1 MVNVFAAPVF
11 FIVFRE
17 TTETAIIVSVLLSF
31 LQQELADDRVVYK
44 KLVKQVWYGTLA
56 GLLLCII
63 IGCGLI
69 GAFYGIGKNA
79 WSAAELIWEAVFAL
93 LASVIISLMGAAL
106 LRVSKMQEK
115 WRLKLARALESKNFR
130 HHLESGHAGGDSQ
143 KGTWKQKLR
152 FYSEKY
158 VMFVLP
164 FITMLREGLEAVIFI
179 GGVSGGMSAKSIPLP
194 TICGLLAGIA
204 VGTLLYMGGLRAP
217 LQIFLIASTC
227 FLYLVAAG
235 LFSRAVWY
243 LEADN
248 WNRLTGGDAAENGD
262 GPGSYDIRRSV
273 WHVNCC
279 SPALNGGGGWG
290 IFNAL
295 LGWQNS
301 ATYGTVISYCVYW
314 IFAIIGFVFMRYWEK
329 KGHFPWQKPNDVENS
344 TGDGSSSEYN
354 TTRDKGAPAQKA
366 SEVHEVKE

>member
-1 MVNVFAAPVF
+1 MVNVFAVPVF

-31 LQQELADDRVVYK
+31 LKQELGSDQ
-44 KLVKQVWYGTLA
+44 QVWYGTLT
-56 GLLLCII
+56 GLILCII

-79 WSAAELIWEAVFAL
+79 WSGAEYIWEAVFAL
-93 LASVIISLMGAAL
+93 LASIIISLMGAAL

-115 WRLKLARALESKNFR
+115 WRLKLTRALESKSFQ
-130 HHLESGHAGGDSQ
+130 HHLERGLVGGNAAAT
-143 KGTWKQKLR
+143 GTWKQKLK
-152 FYSEKY
+152 FYTEKY
-158 VMFVLP
+158 IMFVLP

-194 TICGLLAGIA
+194 AICGLIAGIG
-204 VGTLLYMGGLRAP
+204 VGTLIYLGGFRAP
-217 LQIFLIASTC
+217 LQIFLIVSTC

-248 WNRLTGGDAAENGD
+248 WNRLTGGDAAENGN
-262 GPGSYDIRRSV
+262 GAGSYDIRRSV

-279 SPALNGGGGWG
+279 SPELNGGGGWG

-295 LGWQNS
+295 FGWQNS

-314 IFAIIGFVFMRYWEK
+314 IVVIIGFILMRSWEK
-329 KGHFPWQKPNDVENS
+329 KGRLPWQKAKDVENTTS
-344 TGDGSSSEYN
+344 GFADKGDASSSDDN
-354 TTRDKGAPAQKA
+354 ATREKGAVA
-366 SEVHEVKE
+366 HEVKE